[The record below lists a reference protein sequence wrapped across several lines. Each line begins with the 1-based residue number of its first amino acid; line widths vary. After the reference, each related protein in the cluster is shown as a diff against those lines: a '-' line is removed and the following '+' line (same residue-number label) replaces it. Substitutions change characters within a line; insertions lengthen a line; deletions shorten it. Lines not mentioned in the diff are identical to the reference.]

1 MALSGGYIMTNS
13 FIALGH
19 HQIRKLGRILI
30 VFGLVFLSAC
40 TLNSGAAEFIAYRQ
54 AFEESRT
61 ASDALFDLLGNAER
75 KQQRIVADRTLGG
88 EFDPDSTYLYTDLSD
103 PPLTSEYK
111 RSFDAIS
118 RYNQLMVAL
127 VTGEQAQILNDD
139 LEALATS
146 IVSLP
151 GSVTSSSKLSAVE
164 AFVPI
169 LGTISEFS
177 IGVQNRRIFA
187 EELASES
194 EAVVTLMLEMRN
206 GAGTIFKF
214 IRASSSKSQSE
225 VEKLVADWV
234 VLMDRN
240 ISALRQAQNAALNPH
255 LSAADVQALQQ
266 RIQEIRDAAKGV
278 REGLAQ
284 L

>member
-1 MALSGGYIMTNS
+1 MVA
-13 FIALGH
+13 IAASDSH
-19 HQIRKLGRILI
+19 RIKNFGRIFAYFAFLI
-30 VFGLVFLSAC
+30 LSAC

-61 ASDALFDLLGNAER
+61 ASEALFDLLGNAER

-88 EFDPDSTYLYTDLSD
+88 EFDPNSTFLYTDLSD
-103 PPLTSEYK
+103 PPLTNEY
-111 RSFDAIS
+111 RLSFDTIS

-127 VTGEQAQILNDD
+127 VTGEQAQVLNDD
-139 LEALATS
+139 LDALATS

-151 GSVTSSSKLSAVE
+151 ASVTGSSNLAAAQ

-169 LGTISEFS
+169 LGTISEFT

-187 EELASES
+187 EELAAES
-194 EAVVTLMLEMRN
+194 EAVVSLMLEMRN

-240 ISALRQAQNAALNPH
+240 ISALRLAQNAARNPQFG
-255 LSAADVQALQQ
+255 AADVQALQD

>member
-1 MALSGGYIMTNS
+1 MVAISASKFRLFDILQRISALS
-13 FIALGH
+13 
-19 HQIRKLGRILI
+19 
-30 VFGLVFLSAC
+30 LVFVLSAC

-54 AFEESRT
+54 AVEESR
-61 ASDALFDLLGNAER
+61 ASSEALFDLLENAER
-75 KQQRIVADRTLGG
+75 KQQRIVADRTSGG
-88 EFDPDSTYLYTDLSD
+88 EFDPDSAFLYTDLSD
-103 PPLTSEYK
+103 PPLTNEY
-111 RSFDAIS
+111 RLSFDTIS

-127 VTGEQAQILNDD
+127 ITGEQAQLLNDD

-146 IVSLP
+146 ILSLP
-151 GSVTSSSKLSAVE
+151 ASVTGSSKLAAAQ
-164 AFVPI
+164 AFIPV
-169 LGTISEFS
+169 LGTISEFT
-177 IGVQNRRIFA
+177 IGVQNRKNFA
-187 EELASES
+187 EELAAES

-214 IRASSSKSQSE
+214 IRSSSTRSQSD

-240 ISALRQAQNAALNPH
+240 ISALRLAQNAARNPQFS
-255 LSAADVQALQQ
+255 SADIKALQD
-266 RIQEIRDAAKGV
+266 RVQEIKDAAKSV

>member
-1 MALSGGYIMTNS
+1 MSVVLPALLRQLRNL
-13 FIALGH
+13 FACF
-19 HQIRKLGRILI
+19 
-30 VFGLVFLSAC
+30 VLVFLSAC

-61 ASDALFDLLGNAER
+61 ASDLLFELLANAER
-75 KQQRIVADRTLGG
+75 KQQRIVADRTQAG
-88 EFDPDSTYLYTDLSD
+88 EFDPNSAFLYTDLAD
-103 PPLTSEYK
+103 PPLANEYK
-111 RSFDAIS
+111 RSFDTIS
-118 RYNQLMVAL
+118 RYNELMVAL
-127 VTGEQAQILNDD
+127 VSGERARVLNSE

-151 GSVTSSSKLSAVE
+151 ASLTGSSQLDAAT

-169 LGTISEFS
+169 LGTISQTA
-177 IGVQNRRIFA
+177 IGFQNRRVFA
-187 EELASES
+187 EELAADSD
-194 EAVVTLMLEMRN
+194 AVIALMQEMRN
-206 GAGTIFKF
+206 GADTIYKF

-240 ISALRQAQNAALNPH
+240 IAALQLARNAARNPQFG
-255 LSAADVQALQQ
+255 AADIQALQQ
-266 RIQEIRDAAKGV
+266 RIQEIRQAAEGV
-278 REGLAQ
+278 KKGLAQ

>member
-1 MALSGGYIMTNS
+1 MYWGGDSMAIANS
-13 FIALGH
+13 ASKNGSM
-19 HQIRKLGRILI
+19 RKLQWILACLSFLI
-30 VFGLVFLSAC
+30 LSAC

-61 ASDALFDLLGNAER
+61 ASEALFDLLGNAER
-75 KQQRIVADRTLGG
+75 KQQRIVADRTLNG
-88 EFDPDSTYLYTDLSD
+88 EFDPNSTFLYTDLSD

-111 RSFDAIS
+111 LSFDAIS

-127 VTGEQAQILNDD
+127 VSGERARVLNDD
-139 LEALATS
+139 LETLATS

-151 GSVTSSSKLSAVE
+151 GGLTGSSKLGAVE

-169 LGTISEFS
+169 LGTISEFT
-177 IGVQNRRIFA
+177 IGAQNRVIFA
-187 EELASES
+187 EQLAEESES
-194 EAVVTLMLEMRN
+194 VMTLMIEMRN
-206 GAGTIFKF
+206 GAGTIFNF
-214 IRASSSKSQSE
+214 IRASSDKSQTD
-225 VEKLVADWV
+225 VEKFVADWV

-240 ISALRQAQNAALNPH
+240 ISALRQAQRSARNPQ
-255 LSAADVQALQQ
+255 LGAADIQALQE
-266 RIQEIRDAAKGV
+266 RIQEIRDAAEGV

>member
-1 MALSGGYIMTNS
+1 MVAISASKFPLFDI
-13 FIALGH
+13 I
-19 HQIRKLGRILI
+19 QRIL
-30 VFGLVFLSAC
+30 VLSLVFVISAC

-61 ASDALFDLLGNAER
+61 SSEALFDLLENAER
-75 KQQRIVADRTLGG
+75 KQQRIVADRTSGG
-88 EFDPDSTYLYTDLSD
+88 EFDPDSAFLYTDLSD
-103 PPLTSEYK
+103 PPLTSEY
-111 RSFDAIS
+111 RLSFDTIS

-127 VTGEQAQILNDD
+127 VTGEQAQLLNDD

-151 GSVTSSSKLSAVE
+151 ASVTGSSKLAAAQ
-164 AFVPI
+164 AFIPI
-169 LGTISEFS
+169 LGTISEFT
-177 IGVQNRRIFA
+177 IGAQNRRIFA
-187 EELASES
+187 EELAAES

-214 IRASSSKSQSE
+214 IRASSTRSQSD

-240 ISALRQAQNAALNPH
+240 ISALRLAQNAARNPQIS
-255 LSAADVQALQQ
+255 SADIKALQD
-266 RIQEIRDAAKGV
+266 RVQEIKDAAKSV